1 VGLQVGWDALT
12 LNNLSLGPHLARFRS
27 LMVPW
32 QIKTKLPFAAAL
44 AVPGVAA
51 LATDLGQNLFRP
63 KPLPRR
69 VDICKPS
76 GMNDVMHPDALS
88 IHRSIVTLDTHIDIP
103 WPAGPDPFQDG
114 PRRVDLP
121 KMVRGGLSAA
131 CFVAYVPQ
139 MTRTPAA
146 EDAAYAR
153 AIAMLDQ
160 INWMQHTSSPIR
172 MRVADRADTIVAA
185 KRDGVLSVVP
195 CVENG
200 FSIGADLGRLAEFRR
215 RGAIYMTLTHNGH
228 NALADSCNPR
238 RDLGD
243 RESEHGG
250 LSTFGRAA
258 VAMMNKLGMLVDVA
272 HTSRDTMVQA
282 AEASRSP
289 IVSTHSCITALCDHS
304 RNMTDWQLDVIR
316 DVRGVIQITAVSA
329 FLKLNAKPEE
339 VTVADFADH
348 IDYAVRRIGIDHVGI
363 SSDFDGGGGFSD
375 WHDVSQTPNITIELV
390 RRGYDRDALEKLWGG
405 NFLRVMRVAEGLA
418 G

>member
-1 VGLQVGWDALT
+1 
-12 LNNLSLGPHLARFRS
+12 
-27 LMVPW
+27 
-32 QIKTKLPFAAAL
+32 
-44 AVPGVAA
+44 
-51 LATDLGQNLFRP
+51 
-63 KPLPRR
+63 
-69 VDICKPS
+69 
-76 GMNDVMHPDALS
+76 MNDAIQPDALS
-88 IHRSIVTLDTHIDIP
+88 IHRAIVTLDTHIDIP
-103 WPAGPDPFQDG
+103 WPTGPDPFQEG
-114 PRRVDLP
+114 ARRVDLP

-139 MTRTPAA
+139 TARTPAS
-146 EDAAYAR
+146 EEAAFAR
-153 AIAMLDQ
+153 AAAMLDQ
-160 INWMQHTSSPIR
+160 INAMQDAPSAVR
-172 MRVADRADTIVAA
+172 MRIASRADAIVAA
-185 KRDGVLSVVP
+185 KRDGVLAIVP

-200 FSIGADLGRLAEFRR
+200 FAVGADLGRLAAFRN

-228 NALADSCNPR
+228 NGLADSCNPR

-243 RESEHGG
+243 RETEHGG
-250 LSTFGRAA
+250 LSGLGRAA
-258 VAMMNKLGMLVDVA
+258 VGMMNKVGLLVDVA

-282 AEASRSP
+282 AELSRSP
-289 IVSTHSCITALCDHS
+289 IVSTHSCVSALCDHS

-329 FLKLNAKPEE
+329 FLKANAKPEE

-375 WHDVSQTPNITIELV
+375 WHDASQTPNVTIELA
-390 RRGYDRDALEKLWGG
+390 RRGYDRGALEKLWGG